1 MKRARL
7 LAVSVVGVM
16 VLAACGGGGGGGGG
30 KTKTSVA
37 GTAAQGAAIAGAT
50 LTLVDTA
57 GVTSTATTAADGT
70 FTIDTTGLTPPFM
83 IKLVSGGAELFSV
96 SAEAG
101 ADTVMNVTPLTDLIL
116 RSWYGVQDVSV
127 GAAFAAP
134 TANPAPSPTTV
145 AVIASVVQRIVQ
157 LWLDQAGVSG
167 DFSLISTP
175 FDADGTGVDHVL
187 DLTSVD
193 TSTGGIVITDGDTT
207 QTTAFLASEGSIEV
221 NTVTDGADGSSSS
234 TTTTAVPVAPT
245 QLTAL
250 DAIAALVDQ
259 FATTVNT
266 KGSSLAGSDL
276 SAYMDAALRADGF
289 DRTGYAAFLAGR
301 LAGTTVAFTLLNIR
315 SLEEIAGT
323 AELSYQLSMTQGG
336 QTGIQP
342 LDLSFRKVGSSWLL
356 SGNGRI
362 AAVELRTG
370 MVTNQGAIT
379 GGGGSTVEVDVA
391 APRDSNNH
399 PTVTGATVKGGP
411 WSTDTALSPAGSKD
425 GRDGFELWD
434 PTSVAAGTPF
444 TVTVTPASGTPRT
457 YTLLSNAVTT
467 ESIGFTGIT
476 VTTPS
481 AFVLDTPHTMTWTLP
496 KTFPVAFVRL
506 GRVAYD
512 GDPGLPGTHSAEIS
526 LTLPASAVTRAIT
539 IPSTFTDGGTEYSTV
554 QAEVYVQAWGAS
566 GEFTTAYYQLI
577 EPS

>member
-1 MKRARL
+1 M
-7 LAVSVVGVM
+7 
-16 VLAACGGGGGGGGG
+16 
-30 KTKTSVA
+30 T
-37 GTAAQGAAIAGAT
+37 
-50 LTLVDTA
+50 
-57 GVTSTATTAADGT
+57 
-70 FTIDTTGLTPPFM
+70 
-83 IKLVSGGAELFSV
+83 SGG
-96 SAEAG
+96 
-101 ADTVMNVTPLTDLIL
+101 
-116 RSWYGVQDVSV
+116 RSS
-127 GAAFAAP
+127 
-134 TANPAPSPTTV
+134 
-145 AVIASVVQRIVQ
+145 
-157 LWLDQAGVSG
+157 
-167 DFSLISTP
+167 
-175 FDADGTGVDHVL
+175 
-187 DLTSVD
+187 
-193 TSTGGIVITDGDTT
+193 
-207 QTTAFLASEGSIEV
+207 V
-221 NTVTDGADGSSSS
+221 NTVTDGADGTSSSS
-234 TTTTAVPVAPT
+234 TTTAVPVAPT

-259 FATTVNT
+259 FAATVNT

-289 DRTGYAAFLAGR
+289 DRTATRRFWQGAWPAR
-301 LAGTTVAFTLLNIR
+301 PSPSPLLNIR
-315 SLEEIAGT
+315 SLDEVAGT

-342 LDLSFRKVGSSWLL
+342 LDLRFSKVGSSWLL

-379 GGGGSTVEVDVA
+379 GSGGRTVEVDVA
-391 APRDSNNH
+391 APAG
-399 PTVTGATVKGGP
+399 TVTGATVNGGP
-411 WSTDTALSPAGSKD
+411 WTTDTALTDAGSKD

-434 PTSVAAGTPF
+434 SDASVAAGTPF

-481 AFVLDTPHTMTWTLP
+481 DFVLDTPHTMTWTLP

-539 IPSTFTDGGTEYSTV
+539 IPSTFTDGGTEYNTV